1 MPDRQLT
8 FWEHEP
14 ASPASPAT
22 LAAPRA
28 IIEPKLN
35 SPQPK
40 RRPVHRPVRERYDE
54 LVRAMKKQYGLR
66 VCKWRASTSGCAWE
80 VHYAD
85 GSVAR
90 LIESP
95 YPTGPMSC
103 AVFLHE
109 VGHHAIGLETYR
121 VRCVEEYHAWAWS
134 LATMRA
140 WGFNVTAAVERR
152 VFESLAYAVRKA
164 KRRGMR
170 LIPPE
175 LAPFDVPRRQVRAAA
190 TSARATDSRA

>member
-1 MPDRQLT
+1 MRDHQLT
-8 FWEHEP
+8 FWEFKTSSA
-14 ASPASPAT
+14 ASPGT
-22 LAAPRA
+22 VTAPRA
-28 IIEPKLN
+28 IIETKPVA
-35 SPQPK
+35 PRAV
-40 RRPVHRPVRERYDE
+40 RRPMRERYDE
-54 LVRAMKKQYGLR
+54 LVLAMKAQYGLR
-66 VCKWRASTSGCAWE
+66 VCKWRSSTSGCAWE

-85 GSVAR
+85 GTIAR

-140 WGFNVTAAVERR
+140 WEFNVTAAVERR

-175 LAPFDVPRRQVRAAA
+175 LVPFDVPRRRASRGKVAA
-190 TSARATDSRA
+190 TGTGSPA

>member
-1 MPDRQLT
+1 MRDHQLT
-8 FWEHEP
+8 FWEFKTSSA
-14 ASPASPAT
+14 ASPGT
-22 LAAPRA
+22 VTAPRA
-28 IIEPKLN
+28 IIETKPIA
-35 SPQPK
+35 PRAV
-40 RRPVHRPVRERYDE
+40 RRPMRERYDE
-54 LVRAMKKQYGLR
+54 LVLAMKAQYGLR
-66 VCKWRASTSGCAWE
+66 VCKWRSSTSGCAWE

-85 GSVAR
+85 GTIAR

-140 WGFNVTAAVERR
+140 WEFNVTAAVERR

-175 LAPFDVPRRQVRAAA
+175 LVPFDVPRRRARRGKVAA
-190 TSARATDSRA
+190 TGTGSPA